1 MQTRFHKGARVIPP
15 CDYFFD
21 KGYKY
26 AYATF
31 YELPESLSG
40 KEQIRVGSHVWISV
54 LLASCIGCQK
64 LFCVIRCTKH
74 NLFRNRSG
82 LSCNSADKFAFVHRL
97 RFHHTSKGF

>member
-40 KEQIRVGSHVWISV
+40 KEQIRVGSHVWISG
-54 LLASCIGCQK
+54 LLASCNGCQK
-64 LFCVIRCTKH
+64 LFLCHQMLK
-74 NLFRNRSG
+74 
-82 LSCNSADKFAFVHRL
+82 A
-97 RFHHTSKGF
+97 